1 MYERRIDQP
10 TKQSVEKQQAN
21 TVAMLGCF
29 DTKAEDF
36 NYLYTSLQK
45 QGLEI
50 ITINTGVLG
59 STDLFPITYD
69 AASVAVRGGGDIQA
83 LREKKDRGTAIEITA
98 KGAGMIL
105 NQLEAEGKIKGVIG
119 MGGGGGTYIFLSAMQ
134 GLPFGLPKICLS
146 TLATKDL
153 SSQILNKD
161 ITLIPSIVD
170 VAGLNKISRVLI
182 NQAAGALAGMINAGM
197 PEEEAIKGTIAIS
210 IFGNTTACVDACSAL
225 LEAKGYEVM
234 TFHAVGAGGR
244 SMEALIRDKCF
255 DGVLDITTTE
265 LADDLCGG
273 ICSAGPDRLTA
284 AAETNI
290 PQVVVPGCL
299 DMVNFGGLDTVP
311 ERYKSRLLF
320 SWAPDVTLMR
330 TNEEENEQLGRSLA
344 TKVNQSKGKVK
355 ILLPLKGI
363 SIVSSA
369 GEIFHQPNIDQLLF
383 DTIKSSVNDEVEVI
397 ELETHI
403 NDTTFA
409 ERAVNELLA
418 MLEAK

>member
-1 MYERRIDQP
+1 
-10 TKQSVEKQQAN
+10 
-21 TVAMLGCF
+21 MLGCF

-36 NYLYTSLQK
+36 NYLYACLKK

-50 ITINTGVLG
+50 ITINTGILG
-59 STDLFPITYD
+59 STELFPVTYD
-69 AASVAVRGGGDIQA
+69 AAVVAARGGGDIA
-83 LREKKDRGTAIEITA
+83 SLREKKDRGTAIEITG
-98 KGAGMIL
+98 KGAAAIL
-105 NQLEAEGKIKGVIG
+105 SELEKEAEIDGVIG

-134 GLPFGLPKICLS
+134 KLPFGLPKICLS

-182 NQAAGALAGMINAGM
+182 NQAAGALAGMISAGM
-197 PEEEAIKGTIAIS
+197 PEDETIKGTIAIS
-210 IFGNTTACVDACSAL
+210 IFGNTTPCVDACSAL
-225 LEAKGYEVM
+225 LTAQGYEVM
-234 TFHAVGAGGR
+234 TFHSVGAGGR
-244 SMEALIRDKCF
+244 SMEALIRDQCF

-284 AAETNI
+284 AAEMNI

-311 ERYKSRLLF
+311 KKYQSRLLF

-330 TNEEENEQLGRSLA
+330 TNEDENRQLGESLA
-344 TKVNQSKGKVK
+344 KKVSQSTGEVK

-363 SIVSSA
+363 SIVSSP
-369 GEIFHQPNIDQLLF
+369 GEIFYQPTIDQLLF
-383 DTIKSSVNDEVEVI
+383 DTIKSRVMEHVDVI
-397 ELETHI
+397 ELDAHI
-403 NDTTFA
+403 NDAIFA

-418 MLEAK
+418 MLGDGKKIRV

>member
-1 MYERRIDQP
+1 
-10 TKQSVEKQQAN
+10 
-21 TVAMLGCF
+21 MLGCF

-36 NYLYTSLQK
+36 NYLYACLK
-45 QGLEI
+45 RQGLEI

-59 STDLFPITYD
+59 STDLFPVTYD
-69 AASVAVRGGGDIQA
+69 AAVVAANGGGDIES
-83 LREKKDRGTAIEITA
+83 LREKKDRGTAIEITGR
-98 KGAGMIL
+98 GAAAIL
-105 NQLEAEGKIKGVIG
+105 SELEKETKIDGVIG

-134 GLPFGLPKICLS
+134 KLPFGLPKICLS

-153 SSQILNKD
+153 SNQILNKD

-182 NQAAGALAGMINAGM
+182 NQAAGALAGMISAGM
-197 PEEEAIKGTIAIS
+197 PDDETIKGTIAIS
-210 IFGNTTACVDACSAL
+210 IFGNTTPCVDACSAL
-225 LEAKGYEVM
+225 LTAQGYEVM
-234 TFHAVGAGGR
+234 TFHSVGAGGR

-284 AAETNI
+284 AAEMNI

-311 ERYKSRLLF
+311 EKYQSRLLF

-330 TNEEENEQLGRSLA
+330 TNEDENRRLGESLA
-344 TKVNQSKGKVK
+344 KKVSQSIGAVK
-355 ILLPLKGI
+355 ILLPLNGI

-383 DTIKSSVNDEVEVI
+383 DTIKSSVMDHVDVI
-397 ELETHI
+397 ELDAHI
-403 NDTTFA
+403 NDAIFA

-418 MLEAK
+418 ML

>member
-1 MYERRIDQP
+1 
-10 TKQSVEKQQAN
+10 
-21 TVAMLGCF
+21 MLGCF

-36 NYLYTSLQK
+36 NYLYACLKK

-50 ITINTGVLG
+50 ITINTGILG
-59 STDLFPITYD
+59 STELFPVTYD
-69 AASVAVRGGGDIQA
+69 AAVVAARGGGDIA
-83 LREKKDRGTAIEITA
+83 SLREKKDRGTAIEITG
-98 KGAGMIL
+98 KGAAAIL
-105 NQLEAEGKIKGVIG
+105 SELEKEAKIDGVIG

-134 GLPFGLPKICLS
+134 KLPFGLPKICLS

-182 NQAAGALAGMINAGM
+182 NQAAGALAGMISAGM
-197 PEEEAIKGTIAIS
+197 PEDETIKGTIAIS
-210 IFGNTTACVDACSAL
+210 IFGNTTPCVDACSAL
-225 LEAKGYEVM
+225 LTAQGYEVM
-234 TFHAVGAGGR
+234 TFHSVGAGGR
-244 SMEALIRDKCF
+244 SMEALIRDQCF

-284 AAETNI
+284 AAEMNI

-311 ERYKSRLLF
+311 KKYQSRLLF

-330 TNEEENEQLGRSLA
+330 TNEDENRQLGESLA
-344 TKVNQSKGKVK
+344 KKVSQSTGEVK

-363 SIVSSA
+363 SIVSSP
-369 GEIFHQPNIDQLLF
+369 GEIFYQPTIDQLLF
-383 DTIKSSVNDEVEVI
+383 DTIKSSVMEHVDVI
-397 ELETHI
+397 ELDAHI
-403 NDTTFA
+403 NDAVFA
-409 ERAVNELLA
+409 ERAVNELLT
-418 MLEAK
+418 MLGDGEKIRV

>member
-1 MYERRIDQP
+1 
-10 TKQSVEKQQAN
+10 
-21 TVAMLGCF
+21 MLGCF

-36 NYLYTSLQK
+36 NYLYACLKK

-50 ITINTGVLG
+50 ITINTGILG
-59 STDLFPITYD
+59 STELFPVTYD
-69 AASVAVRGGGDIQA
+69 AAVVAARGGGDIA
-83 LREKKDRGTAIEITA
+83 SLREKKDRGTAIEITG
-98 KGAGMIL
+98 KGAAAIL
-105 NQLEAEGKIKGVIG
+105 SELEKEAKIDGVIG

-134 GLPFGLPKICLS
+134 KLPFGLPKICLS

-182 NQAAGALAGMINAGM
+182 NQAAGALAGMISAGM
-197 PEEEAIKGTIAIS
+197 PEDETIKGTIAIS
-210 IFGNTTACVDACSAL
+210 IFGNTTPCVDACSAL
-225 LEAKGYEVM
+225 LTAKGYEVM
-234 TFHAVGAGGR
+234 TFHSVGAGGR
-244 SMEALIRDKCF
+244 SMEALIRDQCF

-284 AAETNI
+284 AAEMNI

-311 ERYKSRLLF
+311 KKYQSRLLF

-330 TNEEENEQLGRSLA
+330 TNEDENRQLGESLA
-344 TKVNQSKGKVK
+344 KKVSQSTGEVK

-363 SIVSSA
+363 SIVSSP
-369 GEIFHQPNIDQLLF
+369 GEIFYQPTIDQLLF
-383 DTIKSSVNDEVEVI
+383 DTIKSSVMEHVDVI
-397 ELETHI
+397 ELDAHI
-403 NDTTFA
+403 NDAVFA
-409 ERAVNELLA
+409 ERAVNELLV
-418 MLEAK
+418 MLGV